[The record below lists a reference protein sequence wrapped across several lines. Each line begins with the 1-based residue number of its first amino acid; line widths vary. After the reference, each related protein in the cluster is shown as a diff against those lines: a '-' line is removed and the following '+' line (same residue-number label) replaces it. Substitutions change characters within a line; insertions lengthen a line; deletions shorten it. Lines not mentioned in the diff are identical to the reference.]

1 MPKNTVWDL
10 INRNYWGL
18 GTGYWELRTEN
29 KNKNTS
35 SSPPSFPSPSSPTC
49 GKPPKRLHLPM
60 MQPHPDSPGIIITCA
75 VITVSDTRIPET
87 DKSGQLIQKLLVN
100 SNHVVGAYAIIK
112 DEPVQIQAQIE
123 HLGTSANLDVVIFN
137 GGTGIAPR
145 DTTYDAIEKLLEKTL
160 PGFGELFRFLSYQE
174 IGSRAIASRAVAGIY
189 QNKLIFSLPGSSNA
203 VRLGMEKLILP
214 EITHL
219 VTQMRKS

>member
-1 MPKNTVWDL
+1 MKL
-10 INRNYWGL
+10 
-18 GTGYWELRTEN
+18 
-29 KNKNTS
+29 
-35 SSPPSFPSPSSPTC
+35 
-49 GKPPKRLHLPM
+49 
-60 MQPHPDSPGIIITCA
+60 QPHPDSAGITVSCA
-75 VITVSDTRIPET
+75 VITVSDTRSSDT
-87 DKSGQLIQKLLVN
+87 DKSGQLIQQLLLTAN
-100 SNHVVGAYAIIK
+100 YAVGVYKIIK
-112 DEPVQIQAQIE
+112 DEPAQIQAEIE
-123 HLGTSANLDVVIFN
+123 LLGKSGNLDALIFN

-214 EITHL
+214 ELVHL
-219 VTQMRKS
+219 VKQMTGNIQN